1 MFGITYRKAPST
13 GRILP
18 RTIQAR
24 LFLKPQP
31 QRGVQRISPNFVLTC
46 DQFGNYT
53 ELTNCPQAFAVRAI
67 LLGGIRDAQRYVDA
81 HSKLGTGQ
89 IHTVYHVYGFAYIT
103 APTLEDAR
111 EIATLAGLTVT

>member
-18 RTIQAR
+18 QTIRAR
-24 LFLKPQP
+24 LFLTPQP
-31 QRGVQRISPNFVLTC
+31 KRGVQRISPNVVLKR

-53 ELTNCPQAFAVRAI
+53 ELTNCPQAFAARAI
-67 LLGGIRDAQRYVDA
+67 LLGIRDAQRYVDA
-81 HSKLGTGQ
+81 HGKLGTGQ
-89 IHTVYHVYGFAYIT
+89 IHTVHHAHIT

-111 EIATLAGLTVT
+111 EIATLASLTVT

>member
-1 MFGITYRKAPST
+1 MFGITYRKATST

-18 RTIQAR
+18 QTIRAR

-31 QRGVQRISPNFVLTC
+31 QRGVQRISPNVVLKR

-67 LLGGIRDAQRYVDA
+67 LLGIRDAQLYVDA
-81 HSKLGTGQ
+81 HGKLGTGQ
-89 IHTVYHVYGFAYIT
+89 IHTVYHAQGFAHIT

>member
-1 MFGITYRKAPST
+1 MFGITYRKAPS

-18 RTIQAR
+18 KTIRAR

-31 QRGVQRISPNFVLTC
+31 QHGVKRISPKFTLQR

-53 ELTNCPQAFAVRAI
+53 ELTNCPQAFAARAI
-67 LLGGIRDAQRYVDA
+67 LLGIRDAQRYVDA
-81 HSKLGTGQ
+81 HAKLGTGQ
-89 IHTVYHVYGFAYIT
+89 IHTVHHAQGFVRIT

>member
-18 RTIQAR
+18 QTIRAR

-31 QRGVQRISPNFVLTC
+31 KRGVQRISPNVAIHR

-53 ELTNCPQAFAVRAI
+53 ELTNCPQAFAARAI
-67 LLGGIRDAQRYVDA
+67 LLGIRDAQRYVDA
-81 HSKLGTGQ
+81 HAKLGTGEPHRVHHAQ
-89 IHTVYHVYGFAYIT
+89 GFVYIA
-103 APTLEDAR
+103 APTLDDAR